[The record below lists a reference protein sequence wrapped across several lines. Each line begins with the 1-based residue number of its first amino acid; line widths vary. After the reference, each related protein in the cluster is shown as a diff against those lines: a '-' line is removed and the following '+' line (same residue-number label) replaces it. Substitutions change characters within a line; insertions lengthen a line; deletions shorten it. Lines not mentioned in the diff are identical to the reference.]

1 MEARSMP
8 RATQQRPSP
17 QRTSPNGSKRIS
29 NARTPNARTRRS
41 GDKQKFPVVAGSAA
55 AAGLAAGAAGTLLG
69 SKLRSRR
76 RRRVLGVRMPRG
88 AEIKSGAEWLGRMQS
103 DLRAVH
109 AQAAESR
116 KQSPIEVVLAALTSR
131 RLPRHDT

>member
-17 QRTSPNGSKRIS
+17 QRTSPNGSR
-29 NARTPNARTRRS
+29 RTPNARTRPS
-41 GDKQKFPVVAGSAA
+41 GDKQKLPLVAGGAA

-88 AEIKSGAEWLGRMQS
+88 SEIKSGAEWLGRMQS

-109 AQAAESR
+109 VQAAESR

>member
-1 MEARSMP
+1 MP
-8 RATQQRPSP
+8 SATQQRSSS
-17 QRTSPNGSKRIS
+17 QRTSQNGAK
-29 NARTPNARTRRS
+29 RTRNGGTRPS
-41 GDKQKFPVVAGSAA
+41 GDKGKLPLVAGGAA

-69 SKLRSRR
+69 SKLQARR
-76 RRRVLGVRMPRG
+76 RRRVLGVPMPRG
-88 AEIKSGAEWLGRMQS
+88 SEVKSGVEWLGRMQS

-109 AQAAESR
+109 VQAAESR